1 VIEPILQYILL
12 ALGLIASLCL
22 FLSVKREIHIQARKH
37 RRKIEEMGA
46 RLQTVAEQEPHHGIS
61 PLAPRS
67 GFNLSR
73 RAQAMRLL
81 RRGEDVGHIA
91 AALGVTDREV
101 ELLIRVQ
108 RLAAEH
114 SIPTPPVPT
123 QQ

>member
-12 ALGLIASLCL
+12 ALGLIGSLCL
-22 FLSVKREIHIQARKH
+22 FLSVQREIHIQSRKH
-37 RRKIEEMGA
+37 RRKINEMRV
-46 RLQTVAEQEPHHGIS
+46 RLETAEQPPQSAIS

-81 RRGEDVGHIA
+81 RRGENVGHVA

-108 RLAAEH
+108 RMAAEH
-114 SIPTPPVPT
+114 SVPTPPDLI